1 MDKRQETDGQE
12 TGEGWTR
19 DRNRMDKRQESDGQ
33 ETGEGWTRHRGGFR
47 DYTKS
52 APMLLLEGCLLSLT
66 PLSPNL
72 QEASDGRGYCW
83 PKR

>member
-1 MDKRQETDGQE
+1 MKRFLSVLILRLPRLVGQAQETDGQE
-12 TGEGWTR
+12 
-19 DRNRMDKRQESDGQ
+19 NR
-33 ETGEGWTRHRGGFR
+33 EGWTRHRGGFR